1 MQYHLDSGFIYQH
14 DKDPKQSP
22 SAVKLYLDRK
32 VEKNA
37 HNGVCVCVCVLDSGL
52 TNRFRG
58 AWSLGAS
65 FKIQKCIHSNAFL
78 EL

>member
-32 VEKNA
+32 VEKKM
-37 HNGVCVCVCVLDSGL
+37 HTMVCVCVCWTLDSL
-52 TNRFRG
+52 TG
-58 AWSLGAS
+58 SEEHGV
-65 FKIQKCIHSNAFL
+65 
-78 EL
+78 

>member
-37 HNGVCVCVCVLDSGL
+37 HNGVCVCVCVGL
-52 TNRFRG
+52 WT
-58 AWSLGAS
+58 
-65 FKIQKCIHSNAFL
+65 H
-78 EL
+78 

>member
-32 VEKNA
+32 VEKKCTQW
-37 HNGVCVCVCVLDSGL
+37 CVCVCVLDSGL
-52 TNRFRG
+52 TNRLRG

-65 FKIQKCIHSNAFL
+65 FKFQKRIHSNAFL